1 MLTEREGTEW
11 RCRLRRMKN
20 ILLVDDSALMRRVL
34 CDIIETD
41 KRFRVQDR
49 AVNGLDALN
58 LLSRKSYDAVVLDV
72 NMPQMNGLELLKELQ
87 KRRISA
93 KIIMAS
99 TDTADGAKITL
110 DALELGALDFIHK
123 PTNAL
128 ECRNNEFG
136 EELLRI
142 LAAVTELEPQV
153 HPSAQSSVRPTT
165 PSTAGLSAGTAAVR
179 PARAIVPDRAAG
191 AAPAERTERT
201 KTPASFGK
209 AVYDSGNQIVALAS
223 STGGPKALQAVI
235 PKLPVNLKA
244 PVVVVQ
250 HMPFGFTASLSER
263 LNSLSELNVK
273 EASEGDVL
281 LPGNVYIAMGGKHL
295 NVLNM
300 GGKYTI
306 HYSDEPAREGVK
318 PCANYMY
325 ESLIDSKYD
334 RILCVVLTGMGADGT
349 QGIKNLKE
357 KKKIHVIVQEAS
369 TCAVYGMPKSA
380 VNAGLADQA
389 VPLEQ
394 IAQEIITNVG
404 VK

>member
-1 MLTEREGTEW
+1 
-11 RCRLRRMKN
+11 MKN

-34 CDIIETD
+34 CDIIESD

-49 AVNGLDALN
+49 AVNGLDALS
-58 LLSRKSYDAVVLDV
+58 LLSRKTYDAVVLDV

-87 KRRISA
+87 KRKISA

-99 TDTADGAKITL
+99 TATAEGAKVTL

-123 PTNAL
+123 PASAL
-128 ECRNNEFG
+128 DCRNGTFSQG
-136 EELLRI
+136 LLEI
-142 LAAVTELEPQV
+142 LAAVTDADQQDPAQQQEP
-153 HPSAQSSVRPTT
+153 AQQQAP
-165 PSTAGLSAGTAAVR
+165 
-179 PARAIVPDRAAG
+179 
-191 AAPAERTERT
+191 AAPTAPFRTGMVRSVLGGTDAALTPGKTERRI
-201 KTPASFGK
+201 PAGPSGK
-209 AVYDSGNQIVALAS
+209 AVYVPGAQIVALAS

-235 PKLPVNLKA
+235 PKLPANLKV

-250 HMPFGFTASLSER
+250 HMPPGFTASLAER
-263 LNSLSELNVK
+263 LNSLSEVSVK
-273 EASEGDVL
+273 EAAEGDVL
-281 LPGNVYIAMGGKHL
+281 MPGSVYVAMGGKHL
-295 NVLNM
+295 NILNM
-300 GGKYTI
+300 AGKYTI
-306 HYSDEPAREGVK
+306 HYSDEPSREGVK

-325 ESLIDSKYD
+325 ESLMDSKFD
-334 RILCVVLTGMGADGT
+334 RIVCVVLTGMGADGT
-349 QGIKNLKE
+349 EGIVHLKE

-380 VNAGLADQA
+380 VNAGLADQI

>member
-1 MLTEREGTEW
+1 
-11 RCRLRRMKN
+11 MKN

-34 CDIIETD
+34 CDIIESD
-41 KRFRVQDR
+41 KRFHVQDR

-58 LLSRKSYDAVVLDV
+58 LLSRKTYDAVVLDV
-72 NMPQMNGLELLKELQ
+72 NMPQMNGLELLKQLQ
-87 KRRISA
+87 KRGIQA

-99 TDTADGAKITL
+99 TDTRDGAKVTL

-123 PTNAL
+123 PNNAL
-128 ECRNNEFG
+128 DCRDRNFG

-142 LAAVTELEPQV
+142 LVAVTEMDVPKPVGIGGPVASVGRMSPRSIGQTVAERKLPTA
-153 HPSAQSSVRPTT
+153 SAS
-165 PSTAGLSAGTAAVR
+165 
-179 PARAIVPDRAAG
+179 
-191 AAPAERTERT
+191 APAV
-201 KTPASFGK
+201 SSGK
-209 AVYDSGNQIVALAS
+209 AVYEAGSQIVAIAS

-250 HMPFGFTASLSER
+250 HMPPGFTASLAER
-263 LNSLSELNVK
+263 LNSLSMLNVK
-273 EASEGDVL
+273 EAAEGDVL
-281 LPGNVYIAMGGKHL
+281 LPGNAYIAMGGKHL
-295 NVLNM
+295 NILQASP
-300 GGKYTI
+300 GKYTI
-306 HYSDEPAREGVK
+306 HYSDEPTREGVK

-325 ESLIDSKYD
+325 ESLMDSKFD
-334 RILCVVLTGMGADGT
+334 RVLCVVMTGMGADGT
-349 QGIKNLKE
+349 QGIQNLAL
-357 KKKIHVIVQEAS
+357 KKKVHVIVQEAS

-380 VNAGLADQA
+380 VNAGLADQT

>member
-1 MLTEREGTEW
+1 
-11 RCRLRRMKN
+11 MKN

-34 CDIIETD
+34 CDIIESD

-49 AVNGLDALN
+49 AVNGLEALN
-58 LLSRKSYDAVVLDV
+58 LLSRKTYDAVVLDV

-93 KIIMAS
+93 KVIMAS
-99 TDTADGAKITL
+99 TDTADGAKVTL

-123 PTNAL
+123 PTSAL
-128 ECRNNEFG
+128 DCRNGTFSQG
-136 EELLRI
+136 LLRI
-142 LAAVTELEPQV
+142 LAAVTDVDTRSPITA
-153 HPSAQSSVRPTT
+153 SIPT
-165 PSTAGLSAGTAAVR
+165 GLASPR
-179 PARAIVPDRAAG
+179 AG
-191 AAPAERTERT
+191 AKSFADRTSAASAVEKPEKKAPA
-201 KTPASFGK
+201 PPSGK
-209 AVYDSGNQIVALAS
+209 AVYNPGSQVVALAS

-235 PKLPVNLKA
+235 PKLPANLKV

-250 HMPFGFTASLSER
+250 HMPAGFTASLAER
-263 LNSLSELNVK
+263 LNSLSEVTVK
-273 EASEGDVL
+273 EAAEGDVL
-281 LPGNVYIAMGGKHL
+281 MPGNVYVAMGGKHL
-295 NVLNM
+295 NIMNM
-300 GGKYTI
+300 SGRYTI

-325 ESLIDSKYD
+325 ESLMDSKFD
-334 RILCVVLTGMGADGT
+334 RVVCVVMTGMGADGT
-349 QGIKNLKE
+349 EGIQHLKE

-380 VNAGLADQA
+380 VNAGLADQV

-394 IAQEIITNVG
+394 IAQEITTNVG